1 MQPSD
6 SDEESKKEKD
16 KKDKKDKKDAKVKAK
31 AETKAVVLSSDE
43 KAAKRKQLK
52 TGKALK
58 KSNRSRTASVESAT
72 SSSCDDLTQTVVAD
86 VDITV
91 APPHKI

>member
-1 MQPSD
+1 VQPSD
-6 SDEESKKEKD
+6 SDEESKKD
-16 KKDKKDKKDAKVKAK
+16 KKDKKVKAK

-58 KSNRSRTASVESAT
+58 KSNQSRKASVESAT
-72 SSSCDDLTQTVVAD
+72 SSSCEDLTQTVAAD
-86 VDITV
+86 VEITV